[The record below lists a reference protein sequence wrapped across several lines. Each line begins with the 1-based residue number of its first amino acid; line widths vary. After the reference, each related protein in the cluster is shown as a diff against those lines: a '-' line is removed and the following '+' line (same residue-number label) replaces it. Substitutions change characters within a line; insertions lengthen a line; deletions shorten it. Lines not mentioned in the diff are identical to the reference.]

1 MAKSIHTNTK
11 FYCSLGV
18 VILSSSTMLWL
29 FWHYPLGTAIGTLIV
44 LSALG
49 MCARLARWI
58 DTEGMPGWNSVTKA
72 LDPEL
77 HRRRPYT

>member
-1 MAKSIHTNTK
+1 MTKSTHTNTK
-11 FYCSLGV
+11 LYCLLSV

-29 FWHYPLGTAIGTLIV
+29 FWHYPVSTAIGTLVV

-49 MCARLARWI
+49 ICARLARWI

-72 LDPEL
+72 LDPES
-77 HRRRPYT
+77 RRQPYP